1 MNNLKKLKLLVA
13 SALLSS
19 TAVYADDCTDPSAR
33 NCGIT
38 ISGNQ
43 TIDIDSSIST
53 TDEKGIYISN
63 GSNTLT
69 IDGNITTTSSVDRAT
84 GINIHSVNATNNVI
98 NMTGGITTISVD
110 GAERSKGI
118 LLSGGANNNT
128 VNVTGPLSTSG
139 NYGTGIAINTGTSHN
154 NVTLTGDMNI
164 TGSTDSYGVSIFGQ
178 VGDLSSDNVITVNGN
193 INTVSISIFAGDY
206 VTDNNIVVNG
216 NVQSSGRSA
225 IRVSGAGSTNNV
237 VVVNGNLTTTATS
250 ESPTIQIFNQTTD
263 NLIIIDGN
271 VTQLA
276 NQAAVSFGSAGGTTS
291 NDNTISITGQITSAQ
306 DGIVFSRSD
315 HNEVFVSGGI
325 DAVRNAISADSNSDN
340 NIVYLDRNAR
350 IEGAIVNNGT
360 NNTLIFTGWQP
371 IDGDGNTDIDGDVD
385 LDEVISS
392 QSQYGLATSSNY
404 TVSGTTPWVIRANVA
419 QPVLVSNT
427 YVKTMGVA
435 NIDDEGNRLY
445 LRTTKIN
452 QNLTERT
459 RAYAL
464 NEVEPYWMN
473 VYTTKS
479 ERDKDFE
486 EIHQNARGV
495 TIGGQ
500 LSQFNKPIDLI
511 FNLENSDASYGL
523 STQHIESNSVMAGA
537 LIPKIAN
544 LFDGDLSAKVL
555 VGMSD
560 NDTKRTVLNNLVD
573 GGTEKVTGDY
583 DSTYLVV
590 GAEWLKTVLT
600 KGNTNNDMVLGLD
613 FSQEY
618 IDSYSESKYYHLDS
632 RDISQVT
639 ARAEYGMTYHEKDS
653 PFTANTRFGV
663 AHRQMVAG
671 EKQDYQIDGISTSF
685 KGDEDNTYFNV
696 GMGVDYQLTNGIKAY
711 VAGNFMDSSDEI
723 HSVSGS
729 FGVMGSF

>member
-193 INTVSISIFAGDY
+193 INTVSNSIFAGDY

-276 NQAAVSFGSAGGTTS
+276 NQAAVNFGSAGGTTT

-315 HNEVFVSGGI
+315 HNEVFVSGG
-325 DAVRNAISADSNSDN
+325 
-340 NIVYLDRNAR
+340 Y
-350 IEGAIVNNGT
+350 
-360 NNTLIFTGWQP
+360 
-371 IDGDGNTDIDGDVD
+371 
-385 LDEVISS
+385 
-392 QSQYGLATSSNY
+392 
-404 TVSGTTPWVIRANVA
+404 
-419 QPVLVSNT
+419 
-427 YVKTMGVA
+427 
-435 NIDDEGNRLY
+435 
-445 LRTTKIN
+445 
-452 QNLTERT
+452 
-459 RAYAL
+459 
-464 NEVEPYWMN
+464 
-473 VYTTKS
+473 
-479 ERDKDFE
+479 
-486 EIHQNARGV
+486 
-495 TIGGQ
+495 
-500 LSQFNKPIDLI
+500 
-511 FNLENSDASYGL
+511 
-523 STQHIESNSVMAGA
+523 
-537 LIPKIAN
+537 
-544 LFDGDLSAKVL
+544 
-555 VGMSD
+555 
-560 NDTKRTVLNNLVD
+560 
-573 GGTEKVTGDY
+573 
-583 DSTYLVV
+583 
-590 GAEWLKTVLT
+590 
-600 KGNTNNDMVLGLD
+600 
-613 FSQEY
+613 
-618 IDSYSESKYYHLDS
+618 
-632 RDISQVT
+632 
-639 ARAEYGMTYHEKDS
+639 
-653 PFTANTRFGV
+653 
-663 AHRQMVAG
+663 
-671 EKQDYQIDGISTSF
+671 
-685 KGDEDNTYFNV
+685 
-696 GMGVDYQLTNGIKAY
+696 
-711 VAGNFMDSSDEI
+711 
-723 HSVSGS
+723 
-729 FGVMGSF
+729 